1 MSLFV
6 NCVLT
11 LNGQILILA
20 DESLE
25 DSVVHSDSRSLATL
39 LLIRDIQVTSSIQST
54 HANIVSLDKWRLISL
69 NMMFFS

>member
-54 HANIVSLDKWRLISL
+54 HSNIVSVDKWRLISL